1 MADTIAG
8 LLAARQGHFRME
20 SGYHSASW
28 SDLRTLF
35 EDARRMRPFVAQLAS
50 RIAAHR
56 PEAICG
62 PVTGGAELAELVATD
77 LGIDHFTAERME
89 PADATG
95 MFPVRYALPQTE
107 RSRARGRAVAIVD
120 DAISAGSAVR
130 GTYADLIDCGARPV
144 AIGALVVFGDAA
156 ADLARRWR
164 VALEAVERLPLDM
177 WTPSECPLCRT
188 GIALERAPADSA

>member
-1 MADTIAG
+1 
-8 LLAARQGHFRME
+8 ME

-35 EDARRMRPFVAQLAS
+35 EDERRIRPFVAQLGR

-62 PVTGGAELAELVATD
+62 PMTGGARLAALIATD
-77 LGIDHFTAERME
+77 LGIDHFTAERIE

-95 MFPVRYALPQTE
+95 MFAVRYVLPQAE
-107 RSRARGRAVAIVD
+107 RTRAHGRAVAIVD

-130 GTYADLIDCGARPV
+130 GTHADLIECGARPV

-156 ADLARRWR
+156 ADLARQWR

-177 WTPSECPLCRT
+177 WKPSECPLCRT